1 MPGNA
6 VRLYRG
12 ARNFASALVPASVLR
27 VCSRQI
33 RWRAWPRWSRRET
46 LDALPATAFLHDTT
60 TRNVIVTPAGSL
72 SGIVD
77 VDDLCFGDPRYTPA
91 LTMAVLLAH
100 NGPLAYVEHWMR
112 VAGQRDNGLF
122 RLYVALFLVDLMSEH
137 GQRFNDNERRST
149 PQWPRASRNPA
160 AAAVR
165 PRCSARR
172 SYSSLETFVSSALD
186 GREFAFEL
194 HASGGMPI
202 GAIQSPMTFPNTQR
216 VSPART
222 QHNS

>member
-1 MPGNA
+1 MA
-6 VRLYRG
+6 
-12 ARNFASALVPASVLR
+12 ALVA
-27 VCSRQI
+27 
-33 RWRAWPRWSRRET
+33 ARRET
-46 LDALPATAFLHDTT
+46 LDALPATAFLHDTA

-100 NGPLAYVEHWMR
+100 NGLVAYVEHWMR

-122 RLYVALFLVDLMSEH
+122 RLYVALFLVDLMSEQ
-137 GQRFNDNERRST
+137 GQRFKDNERRST
-149 PQWPRASRNPA
+149 PQWPRASRNPSA
-160 AAAVR
+160 ATVR

-172 SYSSLETFVSSALD
+172 SYSSLGTFVSSALD

-194 HASGGMPI
+194 LASGGMPI
-202 GAIQSPMTFPNTQR
+202 GAIGCAAASAATMSWSVLSLKDAGVPY
-216 VSPART
+216 ARLC
-222 QHNS
+222 S